1 MNKSVKLLIAVS
13 ATGGYFLIL
22 RYLAPSH
29 EPYFILS
36 IGLIGYMAWLYGI
49 LAGLFTALLL
59 IPFTL
64 YVYSQ
69 FNISTSYIG
78 FTSSPA
84 YIALEILTAVALG
97 HLRKKIITLSK
108 KETMLTGANEK
119 LQVAL
124 SDVREFGGIHSLCT
138 ICKNILDDDGS
149 WQKIDTYLKEKTK
162 AEFSHGICPDC
173 ADEHLSQHPQP
184 IPSDKKTPA
193 IIPDNRV

>member
-1 MNKSVKLLIAVS
+1 MNKYVKLLIAVS
-13 ATGGYFLIL
+13 ATAGYFLIL
-22 RYLAPSH
+22 RYVAPSH

-36 IGLIGYMAWLYGI
+36 IGLIGYIAWLYGI
-49 LAGLFTALLL
+49 IIGLSTALLL
-59 IPFTL
+59 VPFTL

-78 FTSSPA
+78 FASSPA

-108 KETMLTGANEK
+108 KETMLAEANEK
-119 LQVAL
+119 LQTAL
-124 SDVREFGGIHSLCT
+124 SEVREFGGIHSLCT

-173 ADEHLSQHPQP
+173 AKEHVAQYPQP
-184 IPSDKKTPA
+184 TPRPENPA
-193 IIPDNRV
+193 TIADNRV